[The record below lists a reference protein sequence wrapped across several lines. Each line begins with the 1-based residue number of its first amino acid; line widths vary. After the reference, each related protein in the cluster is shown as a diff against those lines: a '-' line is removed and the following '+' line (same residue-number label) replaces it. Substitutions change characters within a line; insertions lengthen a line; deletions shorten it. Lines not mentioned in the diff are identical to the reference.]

1 MREAITMSAVAE
13 GSSGLESATQ
23 TQIWRSLDEWPVSAR
38 PARLWA
44 FLSEAGSLTERL
56 RARAGDLTVQVL
68 SQGHATLSDEDMAL
82 LGAKPDE
89 AGYVRQVFLCGPAQQ
104 PWVYARSVV
113 AGSSEDWLKGLG
125 ERPLGDRVFAD
136 PAVQRSP
143 IAVAMLEPRHA
154 LHKEALARLPAQQR
168 TQAMGPLWAR
178 RSRLS
183 VDGGHILIYECF
195 LPALADA

>member
-1 MREAITMSAVAE
+1 MSAEVKW
-13 GSSGLESATQ
+13 SISLEDATQ

-38 PARLWA
+38 PAHLWA

-56 RARAGDLTVQVL
+56 RAWAGDLSVQVL
-68 SQGHATLSDEDMAL
+68 SQGHATLSDEDMTL

-89 AGYVRQVFLCGPAQQ
+89 AGYVRQVFLCGHGQQ

-113 AGSSEDWLKGLG
+113 AGPSEDWLKGLG

-136 PAVQRSP
+136 PAATRSP
-143 IAVAMLEPRHA
+143 IAVAKLEPRHT
-154 LHKEALARLPAQQR
+154 LHKEAVARLPAAQR
-168 TQAMGPLWAR
+168 ARASGTLWAR

-195 LPALADA
+195 LPALTDA